1 MKQFEEFPDYY
12 VTENGDVWSKK
23 YHPTQNK
30 NCELRKL
37 KTSLDGGGYL
47 KIILHKNKKKYTKKI
62 HRLVALNLIPNP
74 KNLREINHINGIKTD
89 NRLENL
95 EWVTPSQN
103 TRHSFYM
110 GLQKP
115 IKGEKNSRS
124 KLTIEQVI
132 EIREKYK
139 TGQFSQ
145 RKLAKEYGISRS
157 LICFIVNNK
166 NWKHI

>member
-1 MKQFEEFPDYY
+1 MKEIEEFPDYY

-37 KTSLDGGGYL
+37 KPGLPIHGYL
-47 KIILHKNKKKYTKKI
+47 VVILCKDKKKYTKKI

-74 KNLREINHINGIKTD
+74 KNLGDINHINGIKTD
-89 NRLENL
+89 NRIENL
-95 EWVTPSQN
+95 EWCTRSQN
-103 TRHSFYM
+103 IQHSFDN

-115 IKGEKNSRS
+115 KIGEEHGRV
-124 KLTIEQVI
+124 KLTEQQI
-132 EIREKYK
+132 LEIREKYK
-139 TGQFSQ
+139 TRNFSQ
-145 RKLAKEYGISRS
+145 RQLGKEYGVDRGTIYY
-157 LICFIVNNK
+157 IVTYK